1 MELIQPGIGLG
12 FWMLLSFSLLI
23 FLLAKFAWKPIV
35 KMLKDREDAIDDAL
49 NAAEKAR
56 EEIKDLH
63 GKNEE
68 LLRQAREERDDILME
83 ARKMK
88 DKIIEEATQKASEEG
103 QRMLEN
109 AKQSIHFE
117 KMQAITE
124 LKNEVASLSTEIAE
138 QILKHEL
145 SDKKRSQDIIAEM
158 VDKIKLN

>member
-1 MELIQPGIGLG
+1 M
-12 FWMLLSFSLLI
+12 
-23 FLLAKFAWKPIV
+23 
-35 KMLKDREDAIDDAL
+35 
-49 NAAEKAR
+49 
-56 EEIKDLH
+56 
-63 GKNEE
+63 
-68 LLRQAREERDDILME
+68 LRQARRKRQYFDGSSQDERTKLLK
-83 ARKMK
+83 RLLK
-88 DKIIEEATQKASEEG
+88 KASEEG